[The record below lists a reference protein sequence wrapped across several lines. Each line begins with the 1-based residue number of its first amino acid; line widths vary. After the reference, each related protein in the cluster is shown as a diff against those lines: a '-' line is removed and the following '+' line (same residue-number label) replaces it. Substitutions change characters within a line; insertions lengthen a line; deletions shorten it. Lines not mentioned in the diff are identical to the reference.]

1 MPGGLMGL
9 LQLGKRSLQA
19 NQYAQNVVGNNI
31 ANVNTPGYS
40 RQRVRLAPGAT
51 VQSPYGMLGS
61 GVNIEGIERMRD
73 NFADQIYR
81 DGSSDLTRW
90 QTTDLILQRT
100 DAAFTEN
107 DDSGIG
113 AMIDRFFNSWYDL
126 SNDPESTQSRV
137 AVREAGLS
145 LTNTMNRMAS
155 FVRDQRID
163 ANQQV
168 EYVVEQI
175 NDILT
180 KIADLNTKIPGVKD
194 LSITRSSELVDQR
207 DRLVDD
213 LAKLVDIQVADG
225 GKVGLNVYIGS
236 INMVSGGKAL
246 PIEMESSEVS
256 GVPVTSLKIMGSV
269 DLTVSSGE
277 LASLLD
283 LRDEILPGYS
293 NELDRLA
300 ASLVDQVN
308 TYHAVGYA
316 LDGSTGLNFFDNQFK
331 TAESLRLSSDILNDV
346 ENIAAGA
353 MDAVGDNTQALRIAE
368 LKDTPNIDGASVRDF
383 YGRIINQIGEDGYLA
398 SVNVKN
404 FEIIESQTSLQR
416 EAIMGVSLDEEMV
429 EMIKY
434 EQAYQASARMIST
447 ADSMIETLLSLK

>member
-175 NDILT
+175 
-180 KIADLNTKIPGVKD
+180 KKKK
-194 LSITRSSELVDQR
+194 E
-207 DRLVDD
+207 
-213 LAKLVDIQVADG
+213 
-225 GKVGLNVYIGS
+225 
-236 INMVSGGKAL
+236 
-246 PIEMESSEVS
+246 
-256 GVPVTSLKIMGSV
+256 
-269 DLTVSSGE
+269 
-277 LASLLD
+277 
-283 LRDEILPGYS
+283 
-293 NELDRLA
+293 
-300 ASLVDQVN
+300 
-308 TYHAVGYA
+308 
-316 LDGSTGLNFFDNQFK
+316 F
-331 TAESLRLSSDILNDV
+331 
-346 ENIAAGA
+346 
-353 MDAVGDNTQALRIAE
+353 
-368 LKDTPNIDGASVRDF
+368 
-383 YGRIINQIGEDGYLA
+383 
-398 SVNVKN
+398 
-404 FEIIESQTSLQR
+404 
-416 EAIMGVSLDEEMV
+416 
-429 EMIKY
+429 
-434 EQAYQASARMIST
+434 
-447 ADSMIETLLSLK
+447 